1 MQPKSERKDDQT
13 KGKGPDRSDSKVPEM
28 AENMEHTLRRL
39 IREKNKAR
47 AKSPIQY
54 LHK

>member
-1 MQPKSERKDDQT
+1 MEKESKSEKPKKPT
-13 KGKGPDRSDSKVPEM
+13 KPKSKVPEM

-39 IREKNKAR
+39 VKAKNAAR
-47 AKSPIQY
+47 SKSPVQY